1 MGGAEVSLTPK
12 EFDIL
17 YFLAQ
22 NRGEVFTK
30 EQIYQAVIEGIT
42 FKLKTL
48 LDDLER
54 TKRETFESIVC
65 GGGGSSSDRWMQF
78 KADLFRRKVVRVDQA
93 EVSALGAAMIAA
105 IGVGYYQNF
114 SEAASCM
121 VHPGKIFTPDTE
133 RSKRYQKKYGMWR
146 EKYEQSF

>member
-1 MGGAEVSLTPK
+1 
-12 EFDIL
+12 
-17 YFLAQ
+17 
-22 NRGEVFTK
+22 
-30 EQIYQAVIEGIT
+30 
-42 FKLKTL
+42 
-48 LDDLER
+48 
-54 TKRETFESIVC
+54 
-65 GGGGSSSDRWMQF
+65 
-78 KADLFRRKVVRVDQA
+78 
-93 EVSALGAAMIAA
+93 MIAA